1 MGAAPQRRQAERYV
15 LTEEDYRS
23 VSLVR
28 LNGERELLDAEL
40 LNLSASGALIQLK
53 SRIEA
58 DVEDPFLFE
67 FKVPT
72 TEDVIVWKARV
83 ARVEW
88 RPHQFRL
95 GLQFLDLPEALQAS
109 LAFGLEIKLAE
120 QRIESI
126 FNKVDRLFRSRW
138 FRDFMIALIFG
149 ALLSASVIYVMQN
162 RGASTNKFE
171 FFRTLKPV
179 R

>member
-1 MGAAPQRRQAERYV
+1 GAAEQRRQAERYV

-28 LNGERELLDAEL
+28 LNGERELLNAEL
-40 LNLSASGALIQLK
+40 VNLSASGALIQLK

-95 GLQFLDLPEALQAS
+95 GLQFLD
-109 LAFGLEIKLAE
+109 
-120 QRIESI
+120 
-126 FNKVDRLFRSRW
+126 
-138 FRDFMIALIFG
+138 
-149 ALLSASVIYVMQN
+149 
-162 RGASTNKFE
+162 
-171 FFRTLKPV
+171 
-179 R
+179 